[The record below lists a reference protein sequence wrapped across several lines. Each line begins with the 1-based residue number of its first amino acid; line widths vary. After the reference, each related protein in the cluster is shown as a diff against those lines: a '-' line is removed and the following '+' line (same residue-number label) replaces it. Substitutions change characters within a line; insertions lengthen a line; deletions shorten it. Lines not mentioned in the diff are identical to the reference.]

1 MTEIGQ
7 RNLEAQLNHTNGGG
21 SSGGRHSQR
30 QTMCP
35 SPEYYLYVPSGWSRT
50 TLLVI
55 MTTGAGDKLK
65 EAFQPFADKQ
75 GISILSPMF
84 PREDS
89 NYSFLHHNGVRYDDL
104 LLQMIQEAKTQDAS
118 IVGDKF
124 LLYGFG
130 AAAQFVNRFTF
141 LHASKLLGVSMGD
154 PTNVTQLDDEL
165 DWPLGTKNCN
175 MKKQLEIDDLKQL
188 QVHLFIATNTVKT
201 SCTVHLPNELDL
213 LEQSLNSQGV
223 VTRKSI
229 IPSQSTEEE
238 NCWYAVMNFFADTM
252 KINNSLIT

>member
-1 MTEIGQ
+1 MTEIG
-7 RNLEAQLNHTNGGG
+7 RRSLEAQLDHTGSNG
-21 SSGGRHSQR
+21 RDSQQ
-30 QTMCP
+30 QTMHP
-35 SPEYYLYVPSGWSRT
+35 STEYYLYVPSGWSQT

-55 MTTGAGDKLK
+55 MTTGNGENLK
-65 EAFQPFADKQ
+65 EAFRPFADKQ
-75 GISILSPMF
+75 GISILSPIF
-84 PREDS
+84 PRED
-89 NYSFLHHNGVRYDDL
+89 NTYSFLHHNGVRYDEL
-104 LLQMIQEAKTQDAS
+104 LLRMVHEARTQNAS

-154 PTNVTQLDDEL
+154 PTNVTQLNDEL

-175 MKKQLEIDDLKQL
+175 MKKELEIDDLKQL
-188 QVHLFIATNTVKT
+188 QVHLFIARNTVKT
-201 SCTVHLPNELDL
+201 SCALHLPNELDL

-229 IPSQSTEEE
+229 VPAESTDEEK
-238 NCWYAVMNFFADTM
+238 CWYAVMNFFADTM
-252 KINNSLIT
+252 KINNSH